1 MKFRVSLR
9 IARGSHHAHRQPC
22 FSVILAPLQK
32 KRPQSGISTPDQSS
46 ESMRSCLLALL
57 LVVNPTQ
64 SLLVGSG
71 LSCAAARPRM
81 SIRMEA
87 EPEPLPFISDDTYKD
102 EVIESSEQG
111 QPVIVDF
118 FADW

>member
-1 MKFRVSLR
+1 
-9 IARGSHHAHRQPC
+9 
-22 FSVILAPLQK
+22 
-32 KRPQSGISTPDQSS
+32 
-46 ESMRSCLLALL
+46 
-57 LVVNPTQ
+57 
-64 SLLVGSG
+64 
-71 LSCAAARPRM
+71 
-81 SIRMEA
+81 MEA